1 MNSRAKDV
9 FAKVY
14 KNCPQDENALYGII
28 MSVLNNENLYNLSD
42 DEKEKLKLVHENIL
56 LDGDFGIGKTTMA
69 EEVARSLDLPFYKFI
84 IPKVGSGFPYQLLIS
99 NFNDVYRNIYV
110 KNGNPKLRGV
120 VVFEEL
126 EKILNAD
133 CLSYLDSVINMETF
147 MIYDKELGE
156 NVVLDISN
164 ITYIGEVNRDRA
176 ADYIDVSI
184 DPDSYK
190 DVLADNED
198 FSLKDKEM
206 LRNVLIHLDMDNQLN
221 LKINH
226 FENSPSMWHVFQK
239 HINFKKLD
247 VSSIKLILRD
257 SEFSKYKALASM
269 FDGEDY
275 LKFLND
281 KLIDRLAKE
290 LESNPNRLCSIPD
303 YFNEFLNKMM
313 EYGFIDVFP
322 ENGSKQKKKEM

>member
-56 LDGDFGIGKTTMA
+56 LDGDF
-69 EEVARSLDLPFYKFI
+69 
-84 IPKVGSGFPYQLLIS
+84 PKVGSGFPYQLLIS

-110 KNGNPKLRGV
+110 KNGNPKLHGV

>member
-28 MSVLNNENLYNLSD
+28 MSVLNNEDLYNLSEN
-42 DEKEKLKLVHENIL
+42 EKKKLKLVHENIL

-110 KNGNPKLRGV
+110 KNGNPKLHGV

-133 CLSYLDSVINMETF
+133 CLSYLDSIINMETF

-190 DVLADNED
+190 DVLAENED
-198 FSLKDKEM
+198 FS
-206 LRNVLIHLDMDNQLN
+206 
-221 LKINH
+221 
-226 FENSPSMWHVFQK
+226 
-239 HINFKKLD
+239 
-247 VSSIKLILRD
+247 
-257 SEFSKYKALASM
+257 
-269 FDGEDY
+269 
-275 LKFLND
+275 
-281 KLIDRLAKE
+281 
-290 LESNPNRLCSIPD
+290 
-303 YFNEFLNKMM
+303 
-313 EYGFIDVFP
+313 
-322 ENGSKQKKKEM
+322 

>member
-14 KNCPQDENALYGII
+14 KNCPQDENVLYGII

-42 DEKEKLKLVHENIL
+42 DEKEKLKLVHENVLI
-56 LDGDFGIGKTTMA
+56 DGDFGIGKTTMV
-69 EEVARSLDLPFYKFI
+69 EEVARSLNLPFYKFI
-84 IPKVGSGFPYQLLIS
+84 IPKVGNDFSWQLLIS
-99 NFNDVYRNIYV
+99 NFNDVYRNIYM
-110 KNGNPKLRGV
+110 KDKNPKLHGV
-120 VVFEEL
+120 IVIEEL
-126 EKILNAD
+126 EKILSAD
-133 CLSYLDSVINMETF
+133 CLSYLDSVINLESF
-147 MIYDKELGE
+147 MIYDNDLRE
-156 NVVLDISN
+156 NVNLDISN

-176 ADYIDVSI
+176 ADYVNVSI

-190 DVLADNED
+190 DVLAENED
-198 FSLKDKEM
+198 ISLRDKEI
-206 LRNVLIHLDMDNQLN
+206 LKHVLIHLDMENQRN
-221 LKINH
+221 LIINY

-247 VSSIKLILRD
+247 ASSIKLILRD

-281 KLIDRLAKE
+281 KLIDGLAKE

-313 EYGFIDVFP
+313 ECGFIDIFP

>member
-28 MSVLNNENLYNLSD
+28 MSVLNNEDLYNLSEN
-42 DEKEKLKLVHENIL
+42 EKKKLKLVHENIL

-110 KNGNPKLRGV
+110 KNGNPKLHGV

-126 EKILNAD
+126 EKILSAD
-133 CLSYLDSVINMETF
+133 CLSYLDSVINLESF
-147 MIYDKELGE
+147 MIYDNDLRE
-156 NVVLDISN
+156 NVNLDISN

-176 ADYIDVSI
+176 ADYVNVSI

-190 DVLADNED
+190 DVLAENED
-198 FSLKDKEM
+198 ISLRDKEI
-206 LRNVLIHLDMDNQLN
+206 LKHVLIHLDMENQRN
-221 LKINH
+221 LIINH

-247 VSSIKLILRD
+247 ASSIKLILRD

-281 KLIDRLAKE
+281 KLIDGLAKE

-313 EYGFIDVFP
+313 ECGFIDIFP

>member
-110 KNGNPKLRGV
+110 KNGNPKLHGV

-156 NVVLDISN
+156 NVVLDI
-164 ITYIGEVNRDRA
+164 
-176 ADYIDVSI
+176 SI